1 MDLLWFMKFHVSGVR
16 SDYILAILQAV
27 SQQTVSYQNI
37 YFDAWNDATHFS
49 NATSIR

>member
-37 YFDAWNDATHFS
+37 YFERLEWRNTFFKCHAN
-49 NATSIR
+49 